1 MTRIPIKIEE
11 QDAEERMDIVLP
23 ELLENTSRSG
33 IQKLIEKGNVLVNG
47 VPVTSKKYK
56 LKEGDL
62 VEVRIEDPTPLQAE
76 PENIPLSIIY
86 EDADLLV
93 VNKPK
98 DMVVH
103 PAAGNW
109 TGTLVNGILYHCQ
122 GRLSSINGVIR
133 PGIVHRI
140 DKDTSGLLVVA
151 KNDNSHQKLAE
162 QFAAHTI
169 TRAYRAI
176 VYNNFTED
184 EGVIDAPIGRDPKN
198 RLRMAVTERNGKK
211 AITHYKVLERFG
223 RFTYIEATLKTGRT
237 HQIRVHMAHI
247 NHPLLGDELYGPK
260 KSPIKTNG
268 QVLHAK
274 TLGFQHPSSGEFIE
288 FDSPLPED
296 FCEILNKLR

>member
-1 MTRIPIKIEE
+1 
-11 QDAEERMDIVLP
+11 MD
-23 ELLENTSRSG
+23 
-33 IQKLIEKGNVLVNG
+33 
-47 VPVTSKKYK
+47 
-56 LKEGDL
+56 
-62 VEVRIEDPTPLQAE
+62 
-76 PENIPLSIIY
+76 
-86 EDADLLV
+86 
-93 VNKPK
+93 
-98 DMVVH
+98 
-103 PAAGNW
+103 W
-109 TGTLVNGILYHCQ
+109 
-122 GRLSSINGVIR
+122 
-133 PGIVHRI
+133 
-140 DKDTSGLLVVA
+140 LVVA

-162 QFAAHTI
+162 AVRQHITI

-198 RLRMAVTERNGKK
+198 RLRMAVTERNGKQ

-223 RFTYIEATLKTGRT
+223 RFTYIEATLETGRT

-260 KSPIKTNG
+260 KSPVKTNG

-274 TLGFQHPSSGEFIE
+274 TLGFLHPSSGEYIE

>member
-23 ELLENTSRSG
+23 ELLENTSRSS

-98 DMVVH
+98 GMVVH

-176 VYNNFTED
+176 VHNNFTED

-198 RLRMAVTERNGKK
+198 RLRMAVTERNGKQ

-223 RFTYIEATLKTGRT
+223 RFTYIEATLETGRT

-260 KSPIKTNG
+260 KSPVKTNG

-274 TLGFQHPSSGEFIE
+274 TLGFPHPSSGEYIE

>member
-133 PGIVHRI
+133 PGIVH
-140 DKDTSGLLVVA
+140 VVA

>member
-23 ELLENTSRSG
+23 ELLENTSRSS

-98 DMVVH
+98 GMVVH

-176 VYNNFTED
+176 VHNNFTED
-184 EGVIDAPIGRDPKN
+184 EGVIDAPIGRDPKIDC
-198 RLRMAVTERNGKK
+198 AW
-211 AITHYKVLERFG
+211 
-223 RFTYIEATLKTGRT
+223 
-237 HQIRVHMAHI
+237 
-247 NHPLLGDELYGPK
+247 PSPK
-260 KSPIKTNG
+260 ETVSRP
-268 QVLHAK
+268 
-274 TLGFQHPSSGEFIE
+274 
-288 FDSPLPED
+288 
-296 FCEILNKLR
+296 